1 MFMKQM
7 LKTRRGHVHLLA
19 LMADAEGSGENR
31 IFDALA
37 KRADDPL
44 LARVSARHAADEAG
58 HAELLESRITALQA
72 HRPKLPPQLDMLG
85 NLDRALG
92 GVMSKPVVDEL
103 DVMHAYGV
111 LQVIEERA
119 ISQLP
124 LFIESFAGVD
134 QESVAAF
141 KVLLRDESRHLRYC
155 HAMTKRYAPSAT
167 VLAQWL
173 AHVRSIEARVFAD
186 GTMANLKYV
195 LDARLLEVPWWAR
208 ALWRG
213 LAFIGAIAAPARST
227 GFA

>member
-1 MFMKQM
+1 MKQM
-7 LKTRRGHVHLLA
+7 LKTRRGQVHLLA

-31 IFDALA
+31 VFAALA
-37 KRADDPL
+37 KRADDPWL
-44 LARVSARHAADEAG
+44 VRVSARHAADEAG
-58 HAELLESRITALQA
+58 HAELLEQRIATLQA
-72 HRPKLPPQLDMLG
+72 HRPRLPPELDILG

-92 GVMSKPVVDEL
+92 GAMSKPVVDEL
-103 DVMHAYGV
+103 DVMRAYGV

-124 LFIESFAGVD
+124 LFIESFAHVD
-134 QESVAAF
+134 EESVAVF

-155 HAMTKRYAPSAT
+155 HAMTRRYAPSAS
-167 VLAQWL
+167 VLSQWL
-173 AHVRSIEARVFAD
+173 AHVREVEAKVFAD

-208 ALWRG
+208 ALWRT
-213 LAFIGAIAAPARST
+213 LSLIGAIATPPRTT